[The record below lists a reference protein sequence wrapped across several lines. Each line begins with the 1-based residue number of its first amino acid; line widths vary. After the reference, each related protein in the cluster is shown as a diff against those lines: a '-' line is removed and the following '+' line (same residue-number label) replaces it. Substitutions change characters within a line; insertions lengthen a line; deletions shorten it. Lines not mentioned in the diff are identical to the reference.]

1 MVKKCDKKRPVFP
14 NESFYHHNILLH
26 SASAA
31 AAAAAKSRIG
41 KIRE

>member
-14 NESFYHHNILLH
+14 NESFYNHNILLH
-26 SASAA
+26 SATAA
-31 AAAAAKSRIG
+31 TAASTKSRIG

>member
-14 NESFYHHNILLH
+14 NESFYNHNILLH
-26 SASAA
+26 SATAA
-31 AAAAAKSRIG
+31 STKSRIG